1 MHNNQRMVV
10 GRRTQSLKLD
20 DNQPSQKRVP
30 VRYRNLGKSQLGG
43 VVFGTTNNTIKE
55 CLAKQI
61 FGLPAQHLFYVKNIN
76 PGLPLF
82 LFNYSDRKMHGIFEA
97 ASPGQMNINP
107 YAFTLDGSEKTHYP
121 AQVQI
126 RVRLQCQPLVEDQFK
141 LIIFD
146 NYYSQTHFWFE
157 LDHVQA
163 NKLISKLSASA
174 ISASSYQP
182 RNTEN
187 CTNVFHGLTT
197 GGKEEESEADDS
209 PILTEDF
216 TNSDGSLEKLDAPDV
231 SLHFN
236 GQDKMPEAYV
246 DCKQEKSNEMDFI
259 YKKLRLLALDREHAS
274 SSMMQSAVTTDPSD
288 KLDSIHEACD
298 KAQEI
303 TEVKNEKDDKGSSES
318 SCQPTF
324 LSQLLQE
331 VQELKVLTA
340 EHTQKIYSLE
350 QKLADKEQEIKQL
363 RNRCMMLESVSNPS
377 LQLPDESATSAH
389 ELDLDLSESIFLVG
403 GYDGTLWL
411 PALDLYS
418 PLHDVIKSLKPMN
431 SARAYASAA
440 KLNGQLY
447 IFGGGDGSS
456 WFDTVEVYNPAQD
469 QWTPCPPLNG
479 KKGSLATVTWNDK
492 IFSIG
497 GGDGM
502 ECFSAVEMYDINVGR
517 WIPTRSML
525 QKRFSL
531 AATELNGMI
540 YAVGGFDGNNYLSS
554 AERFDPRDHS
564 WTKIES
570 MSTARGC
577 HSLVVLDEK
586 LYVFGGY
593 DGTTMASNMEIYD
606 PRLCKWMPGD
616 PMNQPR
622 GFSAAAVLKD
632 SIYVIGGVESLS
644 EMVDSVECYK
654 EGEGWKSTSLKAVGR
669 RCFSSAVVLGV
680 D

>member
-10 GRRTQSLKLD
+10 GRRTQSLKLN

-55 CLAKQI
+55 SLAEQI
-61 FGLPAQHLFYVKNIN
+61 FGNFWLVYVKNIN

-107 YAFTLDGSEKTHYP
+107 YAWTSDGSEKTHYP

-187 CTNVFHGLTT
+187 CTNIFHGLTT
-197 GGKEEESEADDS
+197 GGKGEESEADDS

-246 DCKQEKSNEMDFI
+246 DYKQEKSNEMDFI
-259 YKKLRLLALDREHAS
+259 YKKLRLLALDREHARI
-274 SSMMQSAVTTDPSD
+274 QYDASAVVVLQINWTLFMT
-288 KLDSIHEACD
+288 CD
-298 KAQEI
+298 KAQRVQNCWKYK
-303 TEVKNEKDDKGSSES
+303 TKRRDKGA
-318 SCQPTF
+318 
-324 LSQLLQE
+324 
-331 VQELKVLTA
+331 K
-340 EHTQKIYSLE
+340 
-350 QKLADKEQEIKQL
+350 EIKQL
-363 RNRCMMLESVSNPS
+363 RNGVWKCWS
-377 LQLPDESATSAH
+377 LSQILLCNFLMNQATSAH

-403 GYDGTLWL
+403 GCTFVATVFG
-411 PALDLYS
+411 YS

-456 WFDTVEVYNPAQD
+456 WFDTVYNPAQD

-540 YAVGGFDGNNYLSS
+540 YAVGGFDGNDYL
-554 AERFDPRDHS
+554 R
-564 WTKIES
+564 
-570 MSTARGC
+570 
-577 HSLVVLDEK
+577 
-586 LYVFGGY
+586 YVFGGY

-669 RCFSSAVVLGV
+669 RCFSSAVILGV